1 MGKDANEAKD
11 KGEGGTAGQGASRD
25 KRKTAARKEYLSEDK
40 VARFLDRNLWLR
52 LITLAK
58 GHKATAFTA
67 FLFLIISEIL
77 PVLQP
82 RILKGMID
90 GPIKA
95 KNIEGITP
103 YMIAFVALVLLS
115 GALEYL
121 RAVASQKLG
130 LSIIHELRVQIFSR
144 LQGFSMDFFHRT
156 PVGRLMTR
164 LGNDID
170 SLSSMFTEGLIE
182 LLGAILMIAFAVGFM
197 FFLDWKLA
205 LASLAVLPLMI
216 MTTSI
221 FREKVRLNNTVIR
234 GLLAEL
240 NSVMQES
247 LAGIHIVRIF
257 GKVKDQIRK
266 FDEINS
272 TTRVEW
278 FKNVRYYSVFFP
290 VINGLTEISLAF
302 LYFAGA
308 YFFFRHSV
316 SLGTLVAF
324 SWYTGL
330 FFRPLRELSDKIT
343 ALQSAL
349 AAAER
354 VFTLFDTRA
363 ALPEGTR
370 AELAER
376 PDIVFDNVTFAYE
389 EGKTV
394 LSEVS
399 FSVKPGESVA
409 IVGATGS
416 GKSTTISLCNKFYLP
431 DGGRILIG
439 GHPIEDYT
447 DAALRKHISL
457 ISQDVY
463 LFSES
468 IAFNVALSPDFD
480 MARVEEV
487 CRYVNAHDFIQRMPE
502 GYQTRLKEC
511 GENLSA
517 GQRQLLAFA
526 RALYHRPK
534 ILLLDEA
541 TSSVDTATEALVQ
554 EALDKILRDMTSIVV
569 AHRLSTIQKASKILV
584 MHKGKIREEGT
595 HQELLRHDGIYHKL
609 YQLQNFD
616 GAAEPSLEDLKAAQA
631 KALMPRA

>member
-1 MGKDANEAKD
+1 MAD
-11 KGEGGTAGQGASRD
+11 
-25 KRKTAARKEYLSEDK
+25 RKEYLSEDK
-40 VARFLDRNLWLR
+40 VARFLDSRLWLR
-52 LITLAK
+52 LISLAK
-58 GHKATAFTA
+58 GHKGTAFTA
-67 FLFLIISEIL
+67 FFFLLTSEIL

-82 RILKGMID
+82 RILQKMID
-90 GPIKA
+90 GPIKSRHL
-95 KNIEGITP
+95 EGIAP
-103 YMIAFVALVLLS
+103 YMMAFVALVLLS
-115 GALEYL
+115 GAFEYF

-130 LSIIHELRVQIFSR
+130 LFIIHELRVRIFSR

-182 LLGAILMIAFAVGFM
+182 LLGAMLMIAYAVGFM
-197 FFLDWKLA
+197 LWLDWRLA

-216 MTTSI
+216 ITTSV
-221 FREKVRLNNTVIR
+221 FREKVRKNNSVIR

-240 NSVMQES
+240 NSTMQES

-257 GKVKDQIRK
+257 GRVAQQVRR
-266 FDEINS
+266 FDEVNRK
-272 TTRVEW
+272 TKEEW

-290 VINGLTEISLAF
+290 VISGLTELSLAI
-302 LYFAGA
+302 LYFTGA
-308 YFFFRHSV
+308 WFFFRGTV

-354 VFTLFDTRA
+354 VFTLYDTHA
-363 ALPEGTR
+363 ALPAGTA
-370 AELAER
+370 AEFPDR
-376 PDIVFDNVTFAYE
+376 PSVRFESVTFGYDP
-389 EGKTV
+389 GKPV

-399 FSVKPGESVA
+399 FAVEPGESVA

-416 GKSTTISLCNKFYLP
+416 GKSTTIALCNRFYLP
-431 DGGRILIG
+431 DAGRILIG
-439 GHPIEDYT
+439 GRPIAEFEER
-447 DAALRKHISL
+447 ALRRNVSL

-468 IAFNVALSPDFD
+468 IAFNVALGPDFD
-480 MARVEEV
+480 LARVEEV
-487 CRYVNAHDFIQRMPE
+487 CRYVNAHDFISRMPE
-502 GYQTRLKEC
+502 GYLTPLKER

-517 GQRQLLAFA
+517 GQRQLMAFA
-526 RALYHRPK
+526 RALYHGPK

-554 EALDKILRDMTSIVV
+554 ESLDKILKDMTSIVV
-569 AHRLSTIQKASKILV
+569 AHRLSTIQKATRILV
-584 MHKGKIREEGT
+584 MHKGRIREQGS
-595 HQELLRHDGIYHKL
+595 HQELLRLGGIYHKL

-616 GAAEPSLEDLKAAQA
+616 GNPEPTLEDIRAARRPA
-631 KALMPRA
+631 ST

>member
-1 MGKDANEAKD
+1 MAD
-11 KGEGGTAGQGASRD
+11 
-25 KRKTAARKEYLSEDK
+25 RKEYLSEDK

-52 LITLAK
+52 LISLAK
-58 GHKATAFTA
+58 GHRATAFTA
-67 FLFLIISEIL
+67 FAFLITSEIL

-82 RILKGMID
+82 RILKQMID
-90 GPIKA
+90 GPIAQKR
-95 KNIEGITP
+95 IDGITP
-103 YMIAFVALVLLS
+103 YMIAFVALVVLS
-115 GALEYL
+115 GALEYF

-130 LSIIHELRVQIFSR
+130 LSIIHELRVQIFAR
-144 LQGFSMDFFHRT
+144 LQMFSMDFFHRT

-164 LGNDID
+164 MGNDID

-182 LLGAILMIAFAVGFM
+182 LLGAMLMIAYAVGFM
-197 FFLDWKLA
+197 FWLDWKLA
-205 LASLAVLPLMI
+205 LASLAVLPFMI
-216 MTTSI
+216 ATTSI
-221 FREKVRLNNTVIR
+221 FREKVRKNNSIIR
-234 GLLAEL
+234 AMLAEL
-240 NSVMQES
+240 NSIMQES

-257 GKVKDQIRK
+257 GKVAQQVRK

-272 TTRVEW
+272 ATRVEW
-278 FKNVRYYSVFFP
+278 FQNVRYYSVFFP
-290 VINGLTEISLAF
+290 VISGLTEISLVI

-308 YFFFRHSV
+308 WFFFHGSV
-316 SLGTLVAF
+316 SIGTLVAF

-354 VFTLFDTRA
+354 VFTLYDTQA
-363 ALPEGTR
+363 FLPAGTR
-370 AELAER
+370 SDFPEKPAIAFE
-376 PDIVFDNVTFAYE
+376 NVSFAYE
-389 EGKTV
+389 NGKTV

-399 FSVKPGESVA
+399 FGVQPGESIA

-431 DGGRILIG
+431 DAGRITIG
-439 GHPIEDYT
+439 GVEIT
-447 DAALRKHISL
+447 DFAEPVLRRNIGL

-468 IAFNVALSPDFD
+468 VAFNVALGPEFD

-487 CRYVNAHDFIQRMPE
+487 CRYVNAHDFIARMPE
-502 GYQTRLKEC
+502 GYQTRLKER

-526 RALYHRPK
+526 RALYHRPR

-554 EALDKILRDMTSIVV
+554 EALDKIMRNMTTIVV
-569 AHRLSTIQKASKILV
+569 AHRLSTIQKANKILV
-584 MHKGKIREEGT
+584 MHKGRIREEGT
-595 HQELLRHDGIYHKL
+595 HQELLRHGGIYHKL

-616 GAAEPSLEDLKAAQA
+616 GAAEPSLEDLQAATRPGPA
-631 KALMPRA
+631 